1 MGRRNSTT
9 VSTSVNTV
17 EKGQGASVY
26 SDNTRNETEVNTS
39 YEVRPD
45 VVVTSDLEIIEKEDG
60 RIIFDDT
67 DNRNKYWDGEKWIS
81 ILAEDD
87 IQDSVKED
95 IANILRE
102 FCVDKETE
110 IHIVTAR
117 EEKWRQDTEEWLKIN
132 DIPFNKLYMRGLGD
146 SRSDSDVKRDIYTN
160 NFIDKKVWF
169 VLEDRDKVVKMWREL
184 GLSCMQVAEGDY

>member
-1 MGRRNSTT
+1 MRVILCDIDGTIANVLHRVHYVKGKEKNWEEFNSRA
-9 VSTSVNTV
+9 
-17 EKGQGASVY
+17 GG
-26 SDNTRNETEVNTS
+26 
-39 YEVRPD
+39 
-45 VVVTSDLEIIEKEDG
+45 
-60 RIIFDDT
+60 
-67 DNRNKYWDGEKWIS
+67 
-81 ILAEDD
+81 
-87 IQDSVKED
+87 DSVKED